1 MAKNWARTGNY
12 ADWQGY
18 EREVRAI
25 SDAVARGEYTADE
38 GKLAKKTLADATF
51 APEQDLSQFETLL
64 GKLEGSKMK
73 QAEQANRA
81 RRGDIYSQGLAQM
94 MSNF

>member
-1 MAKNWARTGNY
+1 MANKTY
-12 ADWQGY
+12 ADFLK
-18 EREVRAI
+18 
-25 SDAVARGEYTADE
+25 DE
-38 GKLAKKTLADATF
+38 GGYNTAGAYTPGAGKFTQAEYDAIRKRYQDEMYT
-51 APEQDLSQFETLL
+51 PKQDLSQFETLL

-81 RRGDIYSQGLAQM
+81 RRGDIYSQGIAQM

>member
-1 MAKNWARTGNY
+1 MSKNWARTGKTE
-12 ADWQGY
+12 DWQTY
-18 EREVRAI
+18 EKQVKAI
-25 SDAVARGEYTADE
+25 SDAVTRKEYTADE
-38 GKLAKKTLADATF
+38 GRLAKKTLADATF

>member
-1 MAKNWARTGNY
+1 MSKNWARTGNVGDY
-12 ADWQGY
+12 REY
-18 EREVRAI
+18 ERQINAI

>member
-1 MAKNWARTGNY
+1 MTASNKTY
-12 ADWQGY
+12 A
-18 EREVRAI
+18 EFLR
-25 SDAVARGEYTADE
+25 DE
-38 GKLAKKTLADATF
+38 GGYDATGKVYTPGTGKF
-51 APEQDLSQFETLL
+51 TQAEYDAIRKRYQDEMYTPQQDLSQFETLL

-81 RRGDIYSQGLAQM
+81 RRGDIYSQGIAQM

>member
-1 MAKNWARTGNY
+1 MSKNWVRTGKVE
-12 ADWQGY
+12 DWTAY
-18 EREVRAI
+18 EKEMKAI
-25 SDAVARGEYTADE
+25 TEAVTRGEYTAEE

-94 MSNF
+94 LSNF

>member
-1 MAKNWARTGNY
+1 MAKNWARTGKAEDYNTY
-12 ADWQGY
+12 ANQ
-18 EREVRAI
+18 VNAI
-25 SDAVARGEYTADE
+25 SDAVTRGEYTAEE

>member
-1 MAKNWARTGNY
+1 MAKNWARTGNIEDY
-12 ADWQGY
+12 KAY
-18 EREVRAI
+18 EGQVRAI
-25 SDAVARGEYTADE
+25 SDAVARGEYTAEE

>member
-1 MAKNWARTGNY
+1 MSKNWARTGKTE
-12 ADWQGY
+12 DWQTY
-18 EREVRAI
+18 EKEVKAI

>member
-1 MAKNWARTGNY
+1 MSKNWARTKDT
-12 ADWQGY
+12 ADWETYNRQQN
-18 EREVRAI
+18 AI
-25 SDAVARGEYTADE
+25 RDAVTRGEYTAEE
-38 GKLAKKTLADATF
+38 GKLAQKTLADATF

-64 GKLEGSKMK
+64 GKLEGSKMR
-73 QAEQANRA
+73 QAEQANRS

>member
-1 MAKNWARTGNY
+1 MAKNWARTGQT
-12 ADWQGY
+12 ADWNTY
-18 EREVRAI
+18 EKEVRAI
-25 SDAVARGEYTADE
+25 TDAVTRGEYTEDE

-81 RRGDIYSQGLAQM
+81 RRGDIYSQGIAQM

>member
-1 MAKNWARTGNY
+1 MSKNWARTKD
-12 ADWQGY
+12 AEDWNTYNRQIN
-18 EREVRAI
+18 AI
-25 SDAVARGEYTADE
+25 TDAVTRGEYTADE

-81 RRGDIYSQGLAQM
+81 RRGDIYSQGIAQM

>member
-1 MAKNWARTGNY
+1 MANNVTWEDFLSGSGKYDETGKVYTPGTNKLTKDEYETARKRY
-12 ADWQGY
+12 LD
-18 EREVRAI
+18 EM
-25 SDAVARGEYTADE
+25 YT
-38 GKLAKKTLADATF
+38 
-51 APEQDLSQFETLL
+51 PQQDLSQFETLL

-81 RRGDIYSQGLAQM
+81 RRGDIYSQGIAQM

>member
-1 MAKNWARTGNY
+1 MSKNWARTKKPEDY
-12 ADWQGY
+12 QEY
-18 EREVRAI
+18 ERQINAI
-25 SDAVARGEYTADE
+25 TDAVGRGEYTVEE
-38 GKLAKKTLADATF
+38 GKLAKKTLADSTF

-81 RRGDIYSQGLAQM
+81 RRGDIYSQGIAQM